1 MIAHGKRVRSKST
14 AVGHL
19 SGTEILWLPSD
30 TSLGTFPSKK
40 TCTTLRCVR
49 ELQMA
54 RDSTRRCGQ
63 GTGGGVRRFVQLH
76 LPSTLTIALTV
87 ILTML
92 CPLGDATRRHD
103 AGPTHSRKRQD
114 YAFHIERRQ
123 IRMASLPQHWES
135 RQGEMTVYYKQW
147 IDSNWTFAKGPTQ
160 TPRVHY
166 EACISHSPPGSSS
179 AFRSTSAG
187 WH

>member
-1 MIAHGKRVRSKST
+1 M
-14 AVGHL
+14 
-19 SGTEILWLPSD
+19 
-30 TSLGTFPSKK
+30 
-40 TCTTLRCVR
+40 LRCVR

-63 GTGGGVRRFVQLH
+63 WTGGGVCRFVQLN
-76 LPSTLTIALTV
+76 LPNTLTIALTM
-87 ILTML
+87 ILTTL

-123 IRMASLPQHWES
+123 ICMASLPQHWES
-135 RQGEMTVYYKQW
+135 RKGETTVYYKQR
-147 IDSNWTFAKGPTQ
+147 IDSDWTFAKGPTQ
-160 TPRVHY
+160 TPRAQY
-166 EACISHSPPGSSS
+166 KACLSHSPPGNSS
-179 AFRSTSAG
+179 AFRSTGTG